1 VCVPEL
7 AQPSERFRVI
17 ARGKLGDAH
26 TQAALDESTDRLRAH
41 RVEAW
46 ADLEDVEALRERA
59 HAIRMEVIDH
69 VDEHVS
75 RFTTALEAR
84 GGRVF
89 FARTADEASAY
100 VADVC
105 TRAGAKLAAKS
116 KSMVSEEIGL
126 NEALDAVGV
135 TPVETDLGE
144 YILQLA
150 GEHPVHIIAP
160 AIEKTAE
167 DVAVLLSRAGGEEV
181 PAELEALT
189 QAARRQLRETFL
201 QADVGITGANFGVSS
216 TGSVCLVTNEG
227 NGRLVSSLPRVHVAL
242 MGMERLVPTT
252 ADLAV
257 LLKLLARSGTGQK
270 LTVYTT
276 LVSGPRRAG
285 EQDGPEELHV
295 VILDNGRSNLL
306 RGRYREMLACIRC
319 GACLNVCPVYRKAGG
334 AAYGPVYSGPM
345 GAVLLPLLV
354 GLREAPALPHA
365 SSLCGAC
372 TEACPVK
379 IPLHELL
386 LDLRRDLVD
395 EGVASRWERLG
406 FSLWSWAWS
415 SVLGYRV
422 ATRLA
427 RLGQPFAGVLGPG
440 RVWSAGRAL
449 PRFGRRFRDRRRRS

>member
-1 VCVPEL
+1 
-7 AQPSERFRVI
+7 
-17 ARGKLGDAH
+17 
-26 TQAALDESTDRLRAH
+26 
-41 RVEAW
+41 
-46 ADLEDVEALRERA
+46 
-59 HAIRMEVIDH
+59 MEVIDRL
-69 VDEHVS
+69 DEHVA
-75 RFTTALEAR
+75 RFTAALEAR

-89 FARTADEASAY
+89 FARTAEEASAY

-167 DVAVLLSRAGGEEV
+167 DVSVLLSRAGGEEV

-189 QAARRQLRETFL
+189 KAARRQLRETFL

-227 NGRLVSSLPRVHVAL
+227 NGRLVSSIPRVHVAL

-276 LVSGPRRAG
+276 LLTGPRRGG
-285 EQDGPEELHV
+285 EQDGPEELHG
-295 VILDNGRSNLL
+295 VILDNGRTNLL

-319 GACLNVCPVYRKAGG
+319 GACLNVCPVYRKTGG
-334 AAYGPVYSGPM
+334 AAYSEVYSGPM
-345 GAVLLPLLV
+345 GAVLVPLLY
-354 GLREAPALPHA
+354 GLEREAALPHA

-372 TEACPVK
+372 TEACPVG

-386 LDLRRDLVD
+386 LELRRDLVD
-395 EGVASRWERLG
+395 RKVAPPLERAAFAAWSL
-406 FSLWSWAWS
+406 LWSRP
-415 SVLGYRV
+415 LGYRLSTAV
-422 ATRLA
+422 ARLA
-427 RLGQPFAGVLGPG
+427 QPAAGLVGPG
-440 RVWSAGRAL
+440 RRWASERSL
-449 PRFGRRFRDRRRRS
+449 PRLG